1 MEETFDA
8 IVVGGG
14 LAGLAAAYTLA
25 KEGKEVLVLERGDYA
40 GAKNVTGGRMYV
52 APIRDLFPELLKKAP
67 FERPVVKEEIEMMS
81 PEGGLLVSLDSR
93 SLHAEPFQSYTVCR
107 AKFDKWFAKQA
118 ERAGAAIVTK
128 ARVDRLVI
136 EDGKVVGVTCAG
148 DELRA
153 HVVICCD
160 GVLSFMA
167 EQAGLR
173 RDQTPR
179 EFAVGLK
186 EVIELPEK
194 VIEDRF
200 GLAPGEGAA
209 RLFMGDCSKGKFGG
223 GFLYTNKSSVSIG
236 LVLGMHGLMEE
247 PFVPAPKMLED
258 FLNRA
263 EVAPLIEGGT
273 RAEYSAHV
281 IGEGGYKAL
290 NKLYG
295 DGILVAGDAAGFA
308 LNGGILVRGME
319 YAMASGYYAAQAVIA
334 ACEKGDYAST
344 TLACYEDLLNR
355 SFVMQDL
362 KEYQGAPEG
371 LDHPRFFNYYPK
383 FVLDLMT
390 DLFTVPNGPKKRIYP
405 TLRSRVGIRNIKDI
419 VTKDVKKV
427 KLL

>member
-25 KEGKEVLVLERGDYA
+25 NEGKEVLVLERGDYA

-52 APIRDLFPELLKKAP
+52 APIRDLFPDIFKKAP
-67 FERPVVKEEIEMMS
+67 LERPVMKEELEIMS
-81 PEGGLLVSLDSR
+81 AEGSLLLSLDSQ
-93 SLHAEPFQSYTVCR
+93 SLHAEPPQSYTVCR
-107 AKFDKWFAKQA
+107 AKFDKWFAKQT
-118 ERAGAAIVTK
+118 ERAGASVVTK
-128 ARVDRLVI
+128 AKVDRLI
-136 EDGKVVGVTCAG
+136 LENGRAVGVSCAG
-148 DELRA
+148 DELYA
-153 HVVICCD
+153 NVVICCD
-160 GVLSFMA
+160 GVLSCMG

-173 RDQTPR
+173 KPQKP
-179 EFAVGLK
+179 EQFAVGLK
-186 EVIELPEK
+186 EVIELPEE

-223 GFLYTNKSSVSIG
+223 GFVYTYKSSVSVG
-236 LVLGMHGLMEE
+236 LVLGIHGLLEE
-247 PFVPAPKMLED
+247 PLVPAPKLLED
-258 FLNRA
+258 FLNRP
-263 EVAPLIEGGT
+263 EVASLVKGGT

-319 YAMASGYYAAQAVIA
+319 YAMASGYFAAKAVVA
-334 ACEKGDYAST
+334 ACEQGDFSAA
-344 TLACYEDLLNR
+344 TLKCYEDLLNE
-355 SFVMQDL
+355 SFIMQDFA
-362 KEYQGAPEG
+362 EYQRAPEG
-371 LDHPRFFNYYPK
+371 LDHARFFNYYPK
-383 FVLDLMT
+383 LALEVMT
-390 DLFTVPNGPKKRIYP
+390 DLFTVPNGHKRRIYP
-405 TLRSRVGIRNIKDI
+405 TLLSHIGFKDIKDM
-419 VTKDVKKV
+419 VTKDLKKV